1 MFSKK
6 TKLLIGTLSLAAVI
20 TTITMISFNQSNT
33 SESNKVSADNIHPDK
48 LSINFLG
55 HVGSGKVPDKINIKV
70 DYTKPGNF
78 KVYKIKKSQLQ
89 KSDIEN
95 IAKNLGVVG
104 EIKADDKKYHAKSVD
119 KNLIIDKLT
128 GSITYTTKEWENE
141 SEPLKNMKSE
151 QEYRKLA
158 EDFLLEKG
166 LMKKDAKF
174 SRIKVDTRGIYNPA
188 TDKYD
193 EIPYQVGVEFRR
205 DLDGVTWTGTGPKL
219 TVYYYDSGVVA
230 IKSVW
235 REVEEKE
242 VATYPVIELP
252 DAVDKLKKG
261 YGLVFTKDEN
271 TSEVDINHVELVYYH
286 DSLGVEQDYATP
298 YYLLTGEGVSAVV
311 SALPDNAVE
320 VKNHEIENSSDIVPD
335 KKQ

>member
-6 TKLLIGTLSLAAVI
+6 TKLLIGTLSLAVVI
-20 TTITMISFNQSNT
+20 TTITVISFNQSDT
-33 SESNKVSADNIHPDK
+33 SSNKVSADNINRPEK
-48 LSINFLG
+48 ISINSLG

-70 DYTKPGNF
+70 DFTKPENF
-78 KVYKIKKSQLQ
+78 KVYKIKKPQLQ

-95 IAKNLGVVG
+95 IAKNLGVVD
-104 EIKADDKKYHAKSVD
+104 EIKEDDKKYHAKSVD

-141 SEPLKNMKSE
+141 SEPLKNMNSE

-166 LMKKDAKF
+166 LMKKDAIF
-174 SRIKVDTRGIYNPA
+174 SGIKVDTRGIYNPA

-193 EIPYQVGVEFRR
+193 EMPYQVGVEFRR

-219 TVYYYDSGVVA
+219 TVYFYGSGVVA
-230 IKSVW
+230 VKSVW
-235 REVEEKE
+235 REAEEKE
-242 VATYPVIELP
+242 VGAYPVIELA
-252 DAVDKLKKG
+252 DAVIKLKEG
-261 YGLVFTKDEN
+261 NGLVFTKDESA
-271 TSEVDINHVELVYYH
+271 SEVDITKIELVYYH
-286 DSLGVEQDYATP
+286 DSLGVEQEYATP
-298 YYLLTGEGVSAVV
+298 YYLLTGEGVNAVV
-311 SALPDNAVE
+311 SALPDNVVE
-320 VKNHEIENSSDIVPD
+320 FKNHEMTNSSNIVPD